1 VVKIKPI
8 FFGSGLSGL
17 DTFPAYP
24 DWEVIMIRKI
34 CRAAVI
40 GSGVMGGGIA
50 ALLAS
55 AGIKTL
61 LLDIVPFDL
70 KDEGKDDP
78 VARNRI
84 VKAGLDTVLISSPSL
99 LMQKKD
105 IDRITIGN
113 LEDDFDKI
121 AECDWIVE
129 VVVENLKIKQDLFKR
144 IETVREAGT
153 IVSSNTSGIPLQAMS
168 NGLSQDFKQHFLGT
182 HFFNPVRYMHLL
194 EIIAGEETLPE
205 ILEFIADFGERIL
218 GKGIVWAKDT
228 PNFVGNR
235 IGVQGIVNAMQMM
248 LEDGLTIPEVDAL
261 FGTAMGRPKT
271 AMFKTCDIVG
281 LDTLGYVSR
290 NTYELAVDD
299 EQRDNFVLPEFVK
312 RMIQKNLLGTKTKK
326 GFYKTELTPEWK
338 KIRKVID
345 PQSLEY
351 AEYKPA
357 DFPCLTQS
365 KKAKT
370 LSEKIK
376 AVVYGDDKGAG
387 FAWKV
392 VANNLIY
399 SASRIPEISDTIVD
413 IDNAMKWGFNFEMGP
428 FETWDAIGL
437 EASVEKMEKDEF
449 TVPKKIKKMITAGNT
464 SFYKTENG
472 KVFAYDFM
480 TEGYK
485 EVVVSDTIVSLKAL
499 KSADKVVKTCSSASL
514 IDLNDGVFCLEFH
527 SKMNALN
534 KEMVEF
540 QQEVIEYVDANGLGL
555 VIGNQAGGM
564 PGAFSAGGDLVYMA
578 ALAKDGKYS
587 EIDAFLKT
595 AQDGIQ
601 KAKYSTVPVVAAP
614 YGMTLGGGCEVCL
627 GADRMVAHAE
637 LYMGLVEIGVGLLPA
652 AGGCL
657 NLWKKFINTIP
668 EAVTD
673 VDLAKFFIPV
683 FMSIALA
690 KVSNSAAQARAN
702 GFLVPE
708 DRIVFNR
715 DYQIGEAKKEVLKM
729 VDGGYAPPIK
739 RSIKVFGQAARGM
752 IDVEIFNMLSGK
764 FITEYDAFLAKRIAY
779 VISGGDVRDNS
790 EVEEDVILK
799 LEREAF
805 IDFWKQEK
813 TIARVKHML
822 KTGKPLRN

>member
-1 VVKIKPI
+1 
-8 FFGSGLSGL
+8 
-17 DTFPAYP
+17 
-24 DWEVIMIRKI
+24 MIRKI

-50 ALLAS
+50 ALLAG

-70 KDEGKDDP
+70 KDEEKDDP

-84 VKAGLDTVLISSPSL
+84 VKTGLDTVLMSSPSL

-121 AECDWIVE
+121 SECDWIVE
-129 VVVENLKIKQDLFKR
+129 VVVENLTIKQDLFKR
-144 IETVREAGT
+144 IEAVRKPEA
-153 IVSSNTSGIPLQAMS
+153 IVSSNTSGLPLKAMS
-168 NGLSQDFKQHFLGT
+168 EGLSQDFKQHFLGT

-194 EIIAGEETLPE
+194 EIIAGEETRPDVLV
-205 ILEFIADFGERIL
+205 FMTDFVERIL

-235 IGVQGIVNAMQMM
+235 IGVQGIVKAMQLM

-261 FGTAMGRPKT
+261 FGTAMGRPRT
-271 AMFKTCDIVG
+271 AMFKTSDIVG
-281 LDTLGYVSR
+281 LDTLGHVAR
-290 NTYELAVDD
+290 NTYELVVDD
-299 EQRDNFVLPEFVK
+299 DQRDSFVLPEFVE
-312 RMIQKNLLGTKTKK
+312 RMIQNNLLGTKTKS
-326 GFYKTELTPEWK
+326 GFYKTDLTPEWK
-338 KIRKVID
+338 KIRKVIN
-345 PQSLEY
+345 PQTLEY
-351 AEYKPA
+351 AEYDPP
-357 DFPCLTQS
+357 DFPCLTEVN
-365 KKAKT
+365 KAKA
-370 LSEKIK
+370 LSEKMK
-376 AVVYGDDKGAG
+376 AVFYGDDKGAR

-392 VANNLIY
+392 AANNLIY
-399 SASRIPEISDTIVD
+399 SASRIPEISDTIVE

-437 EASVEKMEKDEF
+437 EASVEKMEKEGF
-449 TVPKKIKKMITAGNT
+449 TVPEKVKKMIAAGNT

-472 KVFAYDFM
+472 KVFAYDFL
-480 TEGYK
+480 TQDYK

-499 KSADKVVKTCSSASL
+499 KGADKVVKTCDSASL
-514 IDLNDGVFCLEFH
+514 VDLSDGVFCLEFH
-527 SKMNALN
+527 TKMNALN
-534 KEMVEF
+534 KEIVEF
-540 QQEVIEYVDANGLGL
+540 QQEVIEYIDTNGLGL

-564 PGAFSAGGDLVYMA
+564 PGSFSAGGDLVYMA
-578 ALAKDGKYS
+578 ALAKDRKYS

-601 KAKYSTVPVVAAP
+601 MAKYSTAPVVAAP

-627 GADRMVAHAE
+627 GADRIVAHAE

-652 AGGCL
+652 GGGCL

-673 VDLAKFFIPV
+673 VDLAKYYIPV

-690 KVSNSAAQARAN
+690 KVSMSAAEARAN
-702 GFLVPE
+702 GFLGPK

-715 DYQIGEAKKEVLKM
+715 DYLIGEAKKEVLKM
-729 VDGGYAPPIK
+729 VDEGYAPPIK
-739 RSIKVFGQAARGM
+739 QKIKVLGQAAQGM
-752 IDVEIFNMLSGK
+752 INTEILNMLSGN
-764 FITEYDAFLAKRIAY
+764 FITEHDAFLAKRIAY
-779 VISGGDVRDNS
+779 VVSGGDVRDNS

-805 IDFWKQEK
+805 VDFWKEEK
-813 TIARVKHML
+813 TVARVGHML

>member
-1 VVKIKPI
+1 
-8 FFGSGLSGL
+8 
-17 DTFPAYP
+17 
-24 DWEVIMIRKI
+24 MIRKI

-50 ALLAS
+50 ALLAG
-55 AGIKTL
+55 AGINTL

-70 KDEGKDDP
+70 KDEEKDDP

-84 VKAGLDTVLISSPSL
+84 VKTGLDTVLMSSPSL

-121 AECDWIVE
+121 SECDWIVE

-144 IETVREAGT
+144 IEAVRKPEA
-153 IVSSNTSGIPLQAMS
+153 IVSSNTSGLPLKAMS
-168 NGLSQDFKQHFLGT
+168 EGLSQDFKQHFLGT

-194 EIIAGEETLPE
+194 EIIAGEETRPDVLV
-205 ILEFIADFGERIL
+205 FMTDFVERIL

-235 IGVQGIVNAMQMM
+235 IGVQGIVKAMQLM

-261 FGTAMGRPKT
+261 FGTAMGRPRT
-271 AMFKTCDIVG
+271 AMFKTSDIVG
-281 LDTLGYVSR
+281 LDTLGHVAR
-290 NTYELAVDD
+290 NTYELVVDD
-299 EQRDNFVLPEFVK
+299 DQRDSFVLPEFVE
-312 RMIQKNLLGTKTKK
+312 RMIQNNLLGTKTKS
-326 GFYKTELTPEWK
+326 GFYKTDLTPEWK
-338 KIRKVID
+338 KIRKVIN
-345 PQSLEY
+345 PQTLEY
-351 AEYKPA
+351 AEYDPP
-357 DFPCLTQS
+357 DFPCLTEVN
-365 KKAKT
+365 KAKA
-370 LSEKIK
+370 LSEKMK
-376 AVVYGDDKGAG
+376 AVFYGDDKGAR

-392 VANNLIY
+392 AANNLIY
-399 SASRIPEISDTIVD
+399 SASRIPEISDTIVE

-437 EASVEKMEKDEF
+437 EASVEKMEKEGF
-449 TVPKKIKKMITAGNT
+449 TVPEKVKKMIAAGNT

-472 KVFAYDFM
+472 KVFAYDFL
-480 TEGYK
+480 TQDYK

-499 KSADKVVKTCSSASL
+499 KGADKAVKTCDSASL
-514 IDLNDGVFCLEFH
+514 VDLGDGVFCLEFH
-527 SKMNALN
+527 TKMNALN
-534 KEMVEF
+534 KEIVEF
-540 QQEVIEYVDANGLGL
+540 QQEVIEYIDTNGLGL

-564 PGAFSAGGDLVYMA
+564 PGSFSAGGDLVYMA
-578 ALAKDGKYS
+578 ALAKDRKYS

-601 KAKYSTVPVVAAP
+601 MAKYSTAPVVAAP

-627 GADRMVAHAE
+627 GADRIVAHAE

-652 AGGCL
+652 GGGCL

-673 VDLAKFFIPV
+673 VDLAKYYIPV

-690 KVSNSAAQARAN
+690 KVSMSAAEARAN
-702 GFLVPE
+702 GFLGPK

-715 DYQIGEAKKEVLKM
+715 DYLIGEAKKEVLKM
-729 VDGGYAPPIK
+729 VDEGYAPPIK
-739 RSIKVFGQAARGM
+739 QKIKVLGQAAQGM
-752 IDVEIFNMLSGK
+752 INTEILNMLSGN
-764 FITEYDAFLAKRIAY
+764 FITEHDAFLAKRIAY
-779 VISGGDVRDNS
+779 VVSGGDVRDNS

-805 IDFWKQEK
+805 IDFWKKEK
-813 TIARVKHML
+813 TVARVEHML

>member
-1 VVKIKPI
+1 
-8 FFGSGLSGL
+8 
-17 DTFPAYP
+17 
-24 DWEVIMIRKI
+24 MIRKI

-70 KDEGKDDP
+70 KDEEKDDP
-78 VARNRI
+78 VARNKI

-113 LEDDFDKI
+113 LEDDFDRI

-168 NGLSQDFKQHFLGT
+168 NGLSQDFRQHFLGT

-281 LDTLGYVSR
+281 LDTLGHVSR
-290 NTYELAVDD
+290 NTYELVVDD
-299 EQRDNFVLPEFVK
+299 EQRDSFVLPEFVE

-326 GFYKTELTPEWK
+326 GFYKTDLTPEWK

-357 DFPCLTQS
+357 DFPCLAQS

-399 SASRIPEISDTIVD
+399 SASRIPEISDSIVE

-437 EASVEKMEKDEF
+437 EASVEKMEKDGF
-449 TVPKKIKKMITAGNT
+449 TVPEKIKKMITAGNT

-480 TEGYK
+480 TEDYK
-485 EVVVSDTIVSLKAL
+485 EVVVSDTIVFLKAL

-540 QQEVIEYVDANGLGL
+540 QQEVIGYVDTNGLGL
-555 VIGNQAGGM
+555 VIGNQSGGM
-564 PGAFSAGGDLVYMA
+564 PGAFSAGGDLLYMA

-690 KVSNSAAQARAN
+690 KVSTSAAQARAN

-739 RSIKVFGQAARGM
+739 RPIKVFGQAARGM

-813 TIARVKHML
+813 TIARVEHML